1 MVDRPHVTLS
11 DRLREIHRVVHDAR
25 VDIESVRMDPA
36 TARLRLQA
44 GQPLLAGAS
53 VPVDDKVAARLLR
66 EICRIVATPQAAWL
80 LDADRQRPVAFQ
92 AMADAL
98 LAGKNETLAEARGVP
113 QAFFAFVV
121 LAALRPSFRRHM
133 ESLQSLTEDV
143 PWHRPI
149 CPICGSIPSLAELR
163 GEPGRRYLRC
173 ALCEGAWRVPRLR
186 CPFCATT
193 DHTRLRYLRIEEDP
207 GMRLD
212 LCDACRRYLKT
223 RIAVMGALL
232 TLYDR
237 KSRLHRAVAN
247 EIRRKFP
254 GYVFQAVIPKNVSLA
269 EAPSFGKTILQ
280 YSPYSHGAKAYPQ

>member
-11 DRLREIHRVVHDAR
+11 DRLREIHRVVRDAR
-25 VDIESVRMDPA
+25 ANVEPVRMDPK
-36 TARLRLQA
+36 TASLRLRA
-44 GQPLLAGAS
+44 GHPLLAGVSA
-53 VPVDDKVAARLLR
+53 PVDGEAAGRILR
-66 EICRIVATPQAAWL
+66 EICRIVGTPQAAWL
-80 LDADRQRPVAFQ
+80 LDAAGQMPIPFQ

-143 PWHRPI
+143 PWHRPL
-149 CPICGSIPSLAELR
+149 CPICGSVPSLAELR

-173 ALCEGAWRVPRLR
+173 SLCEGAWRVPRLR

-223 RIAVMGALL
+223 RIA
-232 TLYDR
+232 
-237 KSRLHRAVAN
+237 
-247 EIRRKFP
+247 P
-254 GYVFQAVIPKNVSLA
+254 GGEA
-269 EAPSFGKTILQ
+269 EADPFGRDLATLHLDIL
-280 YSPYSHGAKAYPQ
+280 A

>member
-1 MVDRPHVTLS
+1 MDLS

-25 VDIESVRMDPA
+25 VDIEPVRMDPV

-44 GQPLLAGAS
+44 GSPLLAGAS

-149 CPICGSIPSLAELR
+149 CPLCGSVPSLAELR

-212 LCDACRRYLKT
+212 LCDACGRYLKT
-223 RIAVMGALL
+223 RLAPGGEAEPDPFGRDLATIHLDALAWE
-232 TLYDR
+232 R
-237 KSRLHRAVAN
+237 
-247 EIRRKFP
+247 
-254 GYVFQAVIPKNVSLA
+254 GYASASLA
-269 EAPSFGKTILQ
+269 KPPQGWRPRPPA
-280 YSPYSHGAKAYPQ
+280 HGPAIHGGPDTARRVR

>member
-1 MVDRPHVTLS
+1 MTLS
-11 DRLREIHRVVHDAR
+11 DRLHEIHRVVRDAR
-25 VDIESVRMDPA
+25 VDIEPVRMDPA

-113 QAFFAFVV
+113 QAFFAFV
-121 LAALRPSFRRHM
+121 
-133 ESLQSLTEDV
+133 
-143 PWHRPI
+143 
-149 CPICGSIPSLAELR
+149 PSLAELR

-223 RIAVMGALL
+223 RIA
-232 TLYDR
+232 
-237 KSRLHRAVAN
+237 
-247 EIRRKFP
+247 P
-254 GYVFQAVIPKNVSLA
+254 GGEA
-269 EAPSFGKTILQ
+269 EADPFGRDLATLHLDALAWERGYESAGLAQ
-280 YSPYSHGAKAYPQ
+280 PPQGRRPRPPVDGPAMHGGPDTTRRVR